1 MCDCI
6 LYRGTGNNIVMKRF
20 FIYGFTGL
28 MMEVIWTG
36 ILSFFR
42 LDYSLE
48 CRTSLLMLPIYG
60 LAVMLEPFFEYFVKE
75 GVSVAVRGAVYAG
88 LIFFVEYST
97 GGIYTLLGICPWN
110 YTGAGLSVNGLIRL
124 DYAPLW
130 AIAGLMFE
138 RLYFVLKKSDI
149 KMRK

>member
-1 MCDCI
+1 M
-6 LYRGTGNNIVMKRF
+6 RRF

-28 MMEVIWTG
+28 LMEVIWTG
-36 ILSFFR
+36 ILSFLRF
-42 LDYSLE
+42 DFTLE
-48 CRTSLLMLPIYG
+48 CQTSLLMLPVYG
-60 LAVMLEPFFEYFVKE
+60 LAVMLEPFFEYFTKM
-75 GVSVAVRGAVYAG
+75 GLPFAVRGAAYAV

-110 YTGAGLSVNGLIRL
+110 YVGANFNVNGLIRL

-138 RLYFVLKKSDI
+138 NLYFLLNRGGIKNAKKAE
-149 KMRK
+149 KW